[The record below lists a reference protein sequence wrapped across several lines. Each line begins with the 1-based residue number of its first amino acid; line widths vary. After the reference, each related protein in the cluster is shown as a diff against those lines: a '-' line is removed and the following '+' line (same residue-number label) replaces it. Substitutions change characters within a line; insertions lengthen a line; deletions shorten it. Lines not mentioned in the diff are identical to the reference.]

1 MSVPQ
6 ILIFM
11 LRHWFTCSQKP
22 LVYLSLFIA
31 QLPVPDECPAAQK
44 LSSTSMTLPRNS
56 NRVSSFGENRIL
68 FVASPLSTH
77 H

>member
-31 QLPVPDECPAAQK
+31 QLTVPDECPAAQK
-44 LSSTSMTLPRNS
+44 LSSTSMTYAELDIYCTNS
-56 NRVSSFGENRIL
+56 SVKQ
-68 FVASPLSTH
+68 
-77 H
+77 